1 MKKIL
6 LVIILITPTFTF
18 ADRYISC
25 TIDSEEIPRK
35 HKQLVENNLPHDK
48 KPSVFIRIYGDGRL
62 GKMDYKAD
70 SFATGDYSLETKYVK
85 EADLRVSNL
94 RFVGDRFN
102 IDTRTKKIKFWAYD
116 SDPYG
121 SCDYVD
127 EKVFWEQRNKAK
139 DRALSKVNL

>member
-70 SFATGDYSLETKYVK
+70 SFVTGDYALETNYVGD
-85 EADLRVSNL
+85 ATLRVTNFLLEGLS
-94 RFVGDRFN
+94 V
-102 IDTRTKKIKFWAYD
+102 IDTKTKKIGFKNYD
-116 SDPYG
+116 WDYLG
-121 SCDYVD
+121 SCNYVD
-127 EKVFWEQRNKAK
+127 DKVFWEQRNEAK
-139 DRALSKVNL
+139 DRALSEVNL